1 MCPGDENG
9 VLPSSLFAKV
19 VHRKKGKSWNEK
31 KNVLKVKYFQNI
43 LVKKYYITTFLSK
56 YFFIVSL
63 LVAAAQQSPE
73 FLKKEIILTNFFEN
87 T

>member
-1 MCPGDENG
+1 M
-9 VLPSSLFAKV
+9 
-19 VHRKKGKSWNEK
+19 KKKCIKGRVFSK
-31 KNVLKVKYFQNI
+31 K
-43 LVKKYYITTFLSK
+43 LVKNHLTTFLSK

-63 LVAAAQQSPE
+63 IVAAAQQSPE